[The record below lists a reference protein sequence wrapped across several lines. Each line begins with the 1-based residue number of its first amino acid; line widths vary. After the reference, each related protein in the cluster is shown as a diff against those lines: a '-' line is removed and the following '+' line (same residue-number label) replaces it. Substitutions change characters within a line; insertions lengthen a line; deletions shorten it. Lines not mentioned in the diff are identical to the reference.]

1 MKPLACHNNQR
12 ITSYKDI
19 RKLHSSGK
27 YIYVLTR
34 YAQTNVNYFP
44 FEFNTRKTQ
53 PQQLDGW
60 LLRQS
65 NQRET
70 SQNKTI
76 RDLTA
81 KKLMRTQLELFLFP
95 LNLIA
100 EASLRF
106 PQTFFL

>member
-1 MKPLACHNNQR
+1 M
-12 ITSYKDI
+12 
-19 RKLHSSGK
+19 RKLHGSGK

-44 FEFNTRKTQ
+44 FNTRKTQ

-60 LLRQS
+60 LPRQS

-70 SQNKTI
+70 SQSKTI
-76 RDLTA
+76 RDLTT

-106 PQTFFL
+106 PQTVYLFPLMRK